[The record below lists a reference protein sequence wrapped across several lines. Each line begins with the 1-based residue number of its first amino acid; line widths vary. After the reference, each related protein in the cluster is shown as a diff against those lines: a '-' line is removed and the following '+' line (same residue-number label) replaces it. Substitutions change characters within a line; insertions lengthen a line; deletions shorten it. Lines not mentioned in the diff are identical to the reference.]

1 MYSMYN
7 KEKVKEGLKKIRCIY
22 KDADPNFRF
31 TVYTGTYAGWSWSL
45 VVSER
50 MGNWRFGL
58 LSLTCTFF
66 TGASVRLSWSDVL
79 SGTSDYDYLTTA
91 IAVAA
96 YEVIEKYDLWRKSYD
111 FDYPAKNQ

>member
-1 MYSMYN
+1 MYN

-22 KDADPNFRF
+22 KDSDPNIRF

-45 VVSER
+45 VVS
-50 MGNWRFGL
+50 
-58 LSLTCTFF
+58 
-66 TGASVRLSWSDVL
+66 D
-79 SGTSDYDYLTTA
+79 
-91 IAVAA
+91 

>member
-1 MYSMYN
+1 MYN

-22 KDADPNFRF
+22 KEHDQFRYF
-31 TVYTGTYAGWSWSL
+31 FIYKGLYIGWPWSL
-45 VVSER
+45 TVIDTAGEWKYELS
-50 MGNWRFGL
+50 
-58 LSLTCTFF
+58 SLTAVF
-66 TGASVRLSWSDVL
+66 TDGQCSTLSSEEVYAC
-79 SGTSDYDYLTTA
+79 SNDYEKLISA